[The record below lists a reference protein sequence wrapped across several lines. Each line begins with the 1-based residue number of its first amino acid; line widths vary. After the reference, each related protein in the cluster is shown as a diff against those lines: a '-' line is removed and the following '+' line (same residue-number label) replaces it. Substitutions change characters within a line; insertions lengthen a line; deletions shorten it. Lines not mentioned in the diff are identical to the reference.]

1 MKTPMPKTFMS
12 RVRTA
17 LPDLHPSER
26 RLAEAVLDFPGDMA
40 GYSASEIARLAGV
53 SNATVSRFVRK
64 LGYASYDAA
73 RKAIREEGRGG
84 SALLRLGK
92 EQDGRPGAAKRYLE
106 QSQANVAATFG
117 ALDMAVIEDLASA
130 FHGARRVWIVGF
142 RAGHS
147 LASYLAWQVQQAVPD
162 VRILPQAGETLA
174 EATASLSEQDVVV
187 LLLLRRAPKV
197 AWSFGESAA
206 GAQLAVI
213 GDLPSTEALS
223 PRWHIACDTTSTGP
237 LLNHVS
243 VMALCNLLAAR
254 VLERAGPE
262 GRARMGRI
270 EDIHERLGEL

>member
-1 MKTPMPKTFMS
+1 MS

-40 GYSASEIARLAGV
+40 GYSASEIAGLAGV

-64 LGYASYDAA
+64 LGYGSFDAA
-73 RKAIREEGRGG
+73 RKAVREEGRSGA
-84 SALLRLGK
+84 ALLRLGK
-92 EQDGRPGAAKRYLE
+92 TQDDRPGAATRYME
-106 QSQANVAATFG
+106 QSQANIAATLG
-117 ALDMAVIEDLASA
+117 ALDMTVIDDLAGA

-147 LASYLAWQVQQAVPD
+147 LASYLAWQVQQALPD
-162 VRILPQAGETLA
+162 VQTLPKAGETLA
-174 EATASLSEQDVVV
+174 EATASLSDRDVVV
-187 LLLLRRAPKV
+187 LLLLRRAPKL
-197 AWSFGESAA
+197 AWSFAEAAA
-206 GAQLAVI
+206 GTQLAVI

-223 PRWHIACDTTSTGP
+223 PRWHITCDTTSTGP

-243 VMALCNLLAAR
+243 VMALCNFLAAR

-270 EDIHERLGEL
+270 EDSHERLGEL